1 MSVRR
6 VAYHSIAT
14 ANNILGGAKATKSA
28 RTRHAREF
36 IDFCLQQGTPISDL
50 RAATK
55 ESLLGFA
62 EHLQKKNSLATVQNK
77 LASIRALMAA
87 RNVDL
92 RQLGIE
98 SNSSLGVGQRSRKG
112 TKEPISDEKFEKS
125 LEASLKQGKTGMFHA
140 LRLER
145 YLGLR
150 GLEAVMSTNALKRF
164 AEEARSMVDGT
175 FREVDIFDGTKG
187 GRPRRTTVIFQ
198 HARLT
203 LEVIAG
209 ALAFANE
216 NQGYLISSPNGGLK
230 GARSLYHR
238 TARKLGLVGKFA
250 PHSLR
255 YRYTVDKLTELHR
268 LGVPAREAES
278 LAAVWLGHGSGRG
291 RWVRLV
297 YGQSIT
303 EKSPRVSRRD
313 AQALALASV
322 RKLMDES

>member
-6 VAYHSIAT
+6 LAYHSIAT

-28 RTRHAREF
+28 RTRHAREY
-36 IDFCLQQGTPISDL
+36 IDFCLERGTPISDL
-50 RAATK
+50 RVATK

-62 EHLQKKNSLATVQNK
+62 EYLQKRNSLATTQNK
-77 LASIRALMAA
+77 LASIRALMSA

-112 TKEPISDEKFEKS
+112 TKEPISDEEFEKS

-198 HARLT
+198 HAHFT

-216 NQGYLISSPNGGLK
+216 NQGYLISSDFGLK

-278 LAAVWLGHGSGRG
+278 LVAVWLGHGSGRG
-291 RWVRLV
+291 RWVRMV
-297 YGQSIT
+297 YGQSIA
-303 EKSPRVSRRD
+303 EKSPRVSRRK
-313 AQALALASV
+313 AQESVLASV
-322 RKLMDES
+322 RRLMDDL